1 MKPQLLKRR
10 ELLWRL
16 AQSTLGLSILGRAS
30 QVLATAAEK
39 PGKSILVLGA
49 GLSGL
54 YSALLLE
61 AQGFEVT
68 ILEARKRVGGR
79 VFTLDDLPGKPEAGG
94 QSFNEQ
100 YSRLLSLAQQ
110 LDVPVK
116 TPQKPNSE
124 LLLYINELAVLPSG
138 WSKSPA
144 NQLAGAER
152 NLIPPALMTYYL
164 RSQNPLQQKTDWVKA
179 DYEQWDIPLDKYLKN
194 QGASTEALRL
204 MNIYPLSMNSIDT
217 ASTLW
222 ALRHD
227 WHSQNLAKN
236 WLQIKGGNSRF
247 PEKLAAN
254 LRATIDLEKVVEA
267 IDSQEQKVK
276 VYCRDGSDYESD
288 YVICTIPFSVLR
300 QIEIKPS
307 LQGSQQEAVN
317 HLPYTRVTQVYLQV
331 HQPFW
336 EVDNYPLRMWT
347 DTFLELI
354 FPLKNEHGQVT
365 GLVCWANGVNAD
377 KLAALNPQQLE
388 RTVISQLAKMR
399 PATKGNIKISRVVT
413 WGADPFS
420 LGAYAHFAPGQIRE
434 FKSQMTKPWHR
445 IYFAGEHTATL
456 SIGMESALES
466 AERVVAEVVASN
478 SQR

>member
-10 ELLWRL
+10 EFLWGL
-16 AQSTLGLSILGRAS
+16 IQSTVGLSVLGRSA
-30 QVLATAAEK
+30 QILATAAEK
-39 PGKSILVLGA
+39 PAKSILVLGA

-79 VFTLDDLPGKPEAGG
+79 VFTLDNLPGQPEAGG
-94 QSFNEQ
+94 QSFDEQ

-116 TPQKPNSE
+116 TAQKLDLE
-124 LLLYINELAVLPSG
+124 LLLYVNKLAVLPSE
-138 WSKSPA
+138 WAKSPA
-144 NQLAGAER
+144 NQLAEAER
-152 NLIPPALMTYYL
+152 NLIPPALMTHYL
-164 RSQNPLQQKTDWVKA
+164 RSQNPLQKKTDWVKP
-179 DYEQWDIPLDKYLKN
+179 DYEQWDIPLDEYLKT
-194 QGASTEALRL
+194 QGASAEALRL
-204 MNIYPLSMNSIDT
+204 MNIYPASMNSIDT

-222 ALRHD
+222 ALRND
-227 WHSQNLAKN
+227 LRSQNFPKN
-236 WLQIKGGNSRF
+236 WLQIKGGNSRL

-254 LRATIDLEKVVEA
+254 LRSPIYLEKVVEA

-276 VYCRDGSDYESD
+276 VYCRDGSDFESD

-307 LQGSQQEAVN
+307 LSGQQQEAVN

-331 HQPFW
+331 NQPFW

-354 FPLKNEHGQVT
+354 FPLKNELGQVT
-365 GLVCWANGVNAD
+365 GLVCWANGNNAD
-377 KLAALNPQQLE
+377 KLAALNSQQLDK
-388 RTVISQLAKMR
+388 TVKSKLQKMR
-399 PATKGNIKISRVVT
+399 PATKGNIKISRVIT

-420 LGAYAHFAPGQIRE
+420 LGAYAYFAPGQIRE
-434 FKSQMTKPWHR
+434 FQSQMAKPWYR
-445 IYFAGEHTATL
+445 IYFAGEHTAPF
-456 SIGMESALES
+456 SSGMESALES
-466 AERVVAEVVASN
+466 AERVVAEVVARTSI
-478 SQR
+478 Q

>member
-10 ELLWRL
+10 EFLWRL
-16 AQSTLGLSILGRAS
+16 TQSAIGLGILGRAARIL
-30 QVLATAAEK
+30 VTAAEK
-39 PGKSILVLGA
+39 PAKSILVLGA

-54 YSALLLE
+54 YSAFLLE

-79 VFTLDDLPGKPEAGG
+79 VFTLDELPGTPEAGG

-110 LDVPVK
+110 LDAPVK
-116 TPQKPNSE
+116 TIPQVNSE
-124 LLLYINELAVLPSG
+124 LLLYINQLAVLSSE
-138 WSKSPA
+138 WTQSPA
-144 NQLAGAER
+144 NQLAETER
-152 NLIPPALMTYYL
+152 NLIPPALMTHYL
-164 RSQNPLQQKTDWVKA
+164 RSQNPLQQKTDWVKP
-179 DYEQWDIPLDKYLKN
+179 DYEQWDIPLNEYLKT
-194 QGASTEALRL
+194 QGASAEALRL
-204 MNIYPLSMNSIDT
+204 MNIYPALMNSIDT

-227 WHSQNLAKN
+227 LHWQNSPKN
-236 WLQIKGGNSRF
+236 WLQIKGGNSRL

-254 LRATIDLEKVVEA
+254 LRGTIYLEKVVES

-307 LQGSQQEAVN
+307 LPGLQQEAVN
-317 HLPYTRVTQVYLQV
+317 HLPYTRVSQVYLQV
-331 HQPFW
+331 RQPFW

-354 FPLKNEHGQVT
+354 FPLRNELGQVT
-365 GLVCWANGVNAD
+365 GLVCWANGANAD

-388 RTVISQLAKMR
+388 QTIKSQLVKMR
-399 PATKGNIKISRVVT
+399 PATKGNLEISRVIT

-434 FKSQMTKPWHR
+434 FKSQMAKPWHR

-456 SIGMESALES
+456 SLGMESALES

-478 SQR
+478 NKG